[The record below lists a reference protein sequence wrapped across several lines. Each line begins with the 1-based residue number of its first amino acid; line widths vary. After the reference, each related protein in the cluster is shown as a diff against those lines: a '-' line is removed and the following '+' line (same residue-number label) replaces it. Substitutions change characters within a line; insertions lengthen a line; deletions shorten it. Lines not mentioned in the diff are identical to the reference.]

1 MSFKALIPAL
11 AVLATAGSSVAGT
24 NFLNNASFENPLGFD
39 FSNPSNWNG
48 FFGGPAGT
56 FLQAFNDT
64 GAAARSGDR
73 ALVTTIRGIPG
84 VTDGFNAFT
93 GHVQIVTGLT
103 AGSSY
108 ELSVWARGNPT
119 VLDGAEYRIEW
130 QNASGV
136 EIGRVN
142 TEIHPFLTGDYQR
155 FAITAVAPEGATRA
169 AVVFAVQSFFHTGN
183 IADTSVA
190 WDDASLTVIPAPA
203 SLGLLAMAGLTGLR
217 RRRRR

>member
-1 MSFKALIPAL
+1 MSLKALVPAF
-11 AVLATAGSSVAGT
+11 AVLATAGSSMAGT
-24 NFLNNASFENPLGFD
+24 NFLNNGSFEEALGFD

-73 ALVTTIRGIPG
+73 ALVTTIRGTEG
-84 VTDGFNAFT
+84 VTDGFSAFT
-93 GHVQIVTGLT
+93 GHVQIVNGLT
-103 AGSSY
+103 AGASY
-108 ELSVWARGNPT
+108 ELAVWARGNPT

-130 QNASGV
+130 QNAAGV
-136 EIGRVN
+136 EISRVN
-142 TEIHPFLTGDYQR
+142 TEIHPFLTGEYQR

-169 AVVFAVQSFFHTGN
+169 AVVLAVQSFYHTGPL
-183 IADTSVA
+183 ADTSVA

-203 SLGLLAMAGLTGLR
+203 SLGLLTMAGLVGIR
-217 RRRRR
+217 RRR